1 MIITKMTQKDA
12 VTYVIILCKES
23 DLDGCV
29 GVQSIQRDSNGIC
42 DTDAFFLVS
51 ERWYRKVRNT

>member
-1 MIITKMTQKDA
+1 MTQKDA
-12 VTYVIILCKES
+12 GTYAIILCKEG
-23 DLDGCV
+23 DLYDSI
-29 GVQSIQRDSNGIC
+29 GVQPVQCDSNGIC